1 MDGVRQQGPE
11 GVNLWGLPA
20 GPRPVPTL
28 RHMERAGSAE
38 SPGPVRPLKVAVF
51 PFNLGEEREASGQV
65 SDVLPSE
72 WGAARAE
79 QAATTQQLG
88 YADSWSFHGSFPPEV
103 LQWP

>member
-1 MDGVRQQGPE
+1 MAGVRQQGPE

-28 RHMERAGSAE
+28 RRMERADSAG
-38 SPGPVRPLKVAVF
+38 SPGPVRTLKVAVF

-72 WGAARAE
+72 WGVARAE
-79 QAATTQQLG
+79 LAATTQQLG
-88 YADSWSFHGSFPPEV
+88 CADSWPFHGCFPPEV